1 MKKIL
6 SWDSDVRYQG
16 PRGNQA
22 AGQHAFEDSG
32 CVNCHRNPV
41 NGAPMSP
48 RPGEKFT
55 PWSMVAL
62 GWGQA
67 RAMHQQMLHNGR
79 AWPTLSPENMND
91 LAACLNSLG
100 Q

>member
-1 MKKIL
+1 
-6 SWDSDVRYQG
+6 
-16 PRGNQA
+16 
-22 AGQHAFEDSG
+22 
-32 CVNCHRNPV
+32 
-41 NGAPMSP
+41 
-48 RPGEKFT
+48 
-55 PWSMVAL
+55 MVAL

-79 AWPTLSPENMND
+79 VWPTPAPENMND